1 MKRAYQKPSMEV
13 FSLYC
18 TTSLLAGS
26 DIGGEQQAAPQS
38 FNGESYD
45 TNDIME
51 DGDASLAW

>member
-1 MKRAYQKPSMEV
+1 MEV